1 MPPSRWRLVPA
12 LVLSFFCEAV
22 LSKAADY
29 PVFGESL
36 VREHQ
41 VQDVLEHE
49 PVQTARCQHIVR
61 ATIRAILQV
70 NQLTLYLKPTGP
82 IEATSCDYETI
93 ESVTEILYDHLHELV
108 ETPFFRYY
116 RVRLLSS
123 LLRRC
128 SV

>member
-1 MPPSRWRLVPA
+1 MSKWRLVPA
-12 LVLSFFCEAV
+12 LVLTLFCEAV
-22 LSKAADY
+22 LSEAAAEY
-29 PVFGESL
+29 PVFGDSL
-36 VREHQ
+36 VRDHQ

-61 ATIRAILQV
+61 PRTFEP
-70 NQLTLYLKPTGP
+70 LYEMLKLCLKPTGP

-116 RVRLLSS
+116 RVCAHYLWL
-123 LLRRC
+123 
-128 SV
+128 